1 MKKTTL
7 NILLVDDDQYFRL
20 GVRNIIS
27 NFGLVTEASS
37 ETEAFELLKQNHY
50 DLALIDMQ
58 MDSDESGISVLKE
71 TIKKNIHSIIL
82 SSYDNDDV
90 TERAYEAGCQHFLTK
105 LHYSKNLEPYI
116 VNFVKKYQK
125 NTLED
130 FFTNEYITQDQN
142 IISQIEKISDMSLKD
157 KSLFISGET
166 GVGKSHIG
174 KLIHNLNY
182 QEDKPFIHL
191 NCSAISE
198 NLIEA
203 ELFGAK
209 KGSYTGSTEERV
221 GKLKSADGGTLFL
234 DEIATMSIAMQKK
247 LLKALDEKSFYP
259 VGSDK
264 VVTSSFTLITATCEN
279 LFEKVTLGEFRKDL
293 FFRIGGINID
303 IKPLRERKSDIPLLV
318 KYFQKTLERRIVI
331 KEDAIQ
337 ILSNLEWQG
346 NTRELKKTIELLSTQ
361 AKGII
366 KASDVESLI
375 KVSAQDNKA
384 WLSNSHRDF
393 IQENGLKS
401 FIKRIEK
408 EVIKEVLESNS
419 GKVTHAIKDL
429 KISSSAFYRIFDDLK
444 VMQ

>member
-1 MKKTTL
+1 MKKTNL

-27 NFGLVTEASS
+27 NFGLVTEAAS
-37 ETEAFELLKQNHY
+37 EKEALELLSKNHY

-58 MDSDESGISVLKE
+58 MDTDESGIAVLTK
-71 TIKKNIHSIIL
+71 TIKLGIHSIIL

-90 TERAYEAGCQHFLTK
+90 TEKAYEAGCQHFLTK
-105 LHYSKNLEPYI
+105 LHYAKNLEPYI

-125 NTLED
+125 NTLQD
-130 FFTNEYITQDQN
+130 FFSHEYITQDKN
-142 IISQIEKISDMSLKD
+142 IISQIEKISEMSLKD

-182 QEDKPFIHL
+182 QEDKPFIHI

-209 KGSYTGSTEERV
+209 RGSYTGATEDRV
-221 GKLKSADGGTLFL
+221 GKLKAADGGTLFL
-234 DEIATMSIAMQKK
+234 DEIATMSIGMQKK

-279 LFEKVTLGEFRKDL
+279 LFEKVTNGGFRKDL
-293 FFRIGGINID
+293 FFRIGGLNID
-303 IKPLRERKSDIPLLV
+303 IKPLRERKKDIPLLI
-318 KYFQKTLERRIVI
+318 KFFQKNLERRVVI
-331 KEDAIQ
+331 KEEAIQ
-337 ILSNLEWQG
+337 LLTNLEWQG
-346 NTRELKKTIELLSTQ
+346 NIRELKKTIELLSTQ
-361 AKGII
+361 AKGIV
-366 KASDVESLI
+366 KASDIEDLI
-375 KVSAQDNKA
+375 KVSSNEAGS
-384 WLSNSHRDF
+384 WLSHSHRDF

-444 VMQ
+444 TI